1 MMDKK
6 HLEKDGSFDYDYRN
20 DILFFKVNEREYSHS
35 FELGDYVVDIDT
47 EGYIVGIQIFNASN
61 YFNMTK
67 DSLRSVQNW
76 KLEASVKNS
85 VVEVRLVFNSI
96 VRNQIVEK
104 SPILVQ
110 RIEDNIPNSSVVSYI
125 TC

>member
-1 MMDKK
+1 M
-6 HLEKDGSFDYDYRN
+6 
-20 DILFFKVNEREYSHS
+20 
-35 FELGDYVVDIDT
+35 

-67 DSLRSVQNW
+67 DSLRSVKNW
-76 KLEASVKNS
+76 KLKASIKDN

-96 VRNQIVEK
+96 VRNQMVEK

-110 RIEDNIPNSSVVSYI
+110 RIEENIPDSSIASCI
-125 TC
+125 AC